1 MQPYFINTAL
11 ENSKVL
17 GITDQAELALVKAQ
31 AYPHFLDVMAI
42 LFILNIIIMLII
54 GKLKPRETDFIQE
67 YTQQVD
73 IEPWKYVKQVG
84 VAICIVV
91 IGVYIYF
98 A

>member
-1 MQPYFINTAL
+1 
-11 ENSKVL
+11 
-17 GITDQAELALVKAQ
+17 
-31 AYPHFLDVMAI
+31 
-42 LFILNIIIMLII
+42 MLII

>member
-1 MQPYFINTAL
+1 MQPYFIKKAVSIAKLN
-11 ENSKVL
+11 
-17 GITDQAELALVKAQ
+17 GITDTAELTLIKAQ